1 MSKVQNILGS
11 LGIKKPAQVA
21 KAAKKASVAVSK
33 PVAKEAKGAEALAA
47 QNKAMVEMKS
57 AKLKATSGA
66 GGGGFEGGG
75 WY

>member
-11 LGIKKPAQVA
+11 LGIRKPAQVA

-57 AKLKATSGA
+57 AKLKATSDGY
-66 GGGGFEGGG
+66 GGGGYGGG
-75 WY
+75 W